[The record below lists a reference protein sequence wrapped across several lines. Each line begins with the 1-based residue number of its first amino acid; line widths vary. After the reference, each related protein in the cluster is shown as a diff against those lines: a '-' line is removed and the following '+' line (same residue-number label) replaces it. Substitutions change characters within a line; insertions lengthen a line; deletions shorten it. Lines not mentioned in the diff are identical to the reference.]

1 MQKNKTKE
9 MEKKLKVLFSSLVNT
24 NQFDA
29 IAKSIDIPTRLILVR
44 VLSDKS
50 NNLVQIYFSAK
61 EVSENYL
68 NEIYKEGRFDWVFKQ
83 YNQHKGIYPAF
94 DTQRFKDTGKHFMGK
109 SFERNIGKEFY
120 PIAKFIQKEYIKKYM

>member
-9 MEKKLKVLFSSLVNT
+9 SELKVKVLFSSLVDT
-24 NQFDA
+24 DQFDA

-61 EVSENYL
+61 EVSEDY
-68 NEIYKEGRFDWVFKQ
+68 
-83 YNQHKGIYPAF
+83 
-94 DTQRFKDTGKHFMGK
+94 
-109 SFERNIGKEFY
+109 
-120 PIAKFIQKEYIKKYM
+120 